1 VLVPLTIKEKL
12 KQDTFMCGKL
22 IETKQCWWFMW
33 TAF

>member
-1 VLVPLTIKEKL
+1 
-12 KQDTFMCGKL
+12 MCGKL